1 MDEDYMVEIYMQDLQ
16 MIEAQAAMLDAYDG
30 DH

>member
-16 MIEAQAAMLDAYDG
+16 MIEEQNAMLDMYDG
-30 DH
+30 EH